1 MRLQVDV
8 GSDAENCY
16 NISCGKE
23 EVVMKAVVRIWLM
36 LLLTTALIAC
46 GNSAQDTSAPPS
58 DEATAVTE
66 EMSQADEAMTV
77 ADDAQEDSDGNAGNE
92 WNGANFNANLDVLD
106 SYTATF
112 SFEDGSGEGKQAW
125 SWQQSVIREPRAME
139 MYTNDKGT
147 ESTAGKYRLVQIG
160 DNVYSV
166 SKDPA
171 QCIMVVNQPQNQG
184 LSPDSVMTGLP
195 FSMTNDGPGETMF
208 GRDTDSYSYSGTDLD
223 GTSYEATALVDR
235 ESGFAYRYEVTGTRK
250 NGDTSEPFRWEYEL
264 VDVNSVTTIT
274 VPAECENVGQGAKW
288 PLPEGATMTM
298 QTNEMMSFDTPQ
310 QVDELAAFYDEAMP
324 AAGYTPAAG
333 GMATDTSVMA
343 NFTKDGKTV
352 TIIMTYQDGKT
363 TVIITQQG

>member
-1 MRLQVDV
+1 
-8 GSDAENCY
+8 
-16 NISCGKE
+16 
-23 EVVMKAVVRIWLM
+23 MKAVVRIVLM

-46 GNSAQDTSAPPS
+46 GNSADDTSAPTS
-58 DEATAVTE
+58 DEATAVSQ
-66 EMSQADEAMTV
+66 EMPQTDDSMPE
-77 ADDAQEDSDGNAGNE
+77 ADDAQADADSDAGSA
-92 WNGANFNANLDVLD
+92 WNSANFSANLDALD

-112 SFEDGSGEGKQAW
+112 SFEDGSGDGKQVW

-139 MYTNDKGT
+139 MYTNDNGA
-147 ESTAGKYRLVQIG
+147 ESTAGAYRLVQIG
-160 DNVYSV
+160 DDVYSV

-184 LSPDSVMTGLP
+184 LSPNSVMTGLP

-208 GRDTDSYSYSGTDLD
+208 GRATDSYSYSGTDLD

-250 NGDTSEPFRWEYEL
+250 NGDTSEPFRWKYAL
-264 VDVNSVTTIT
+264 VDVNAVAAIT

-310 QVDELAAFYDEAMP
+310 RVDELVAFYDEAMP
-324 AAGYTPAAG
+324 KAGYTPAAG
-333 GMATDTSVMA
+333 GMTTDTSVMA
-343 NFTKDGKTV
+343 NYTKDEKTV